1 MSSPVEY
8 EPYDTPYVSQRKDL
22 ASESRTPYEFNP
34 TEAQITNIF
43 EKLDEAEVKRL
54 LAQSISD
61 LDESDARKLLIS
73 AAVSTPP
80 VYIEIWGA
88 LTHIQMEKKDE
99 LARKIQE
106 QSYAGI
112 RSAPPVQQVK
122 PAKKIQEPPVRPAP
136 QVQQAQQ
143 INLPTQPKPS
153 ATHTPRALDWMDI
166 REYIQEVDY
175 TINEKYAELSTWQ
188 QHDRARD
195 AATLVEK
202 QITSLARRVFKKS
215 RPDTKIDAVLALC
228 KIGSIVARSGT
239 GVGQEVRRQLGD
251 DALLVR
257 TMLGIADLMTIQEKR
272 ALQNVDIEALKAFDE
287 ERKRHGVFGD
297 FQKVVDTFKEA

>member
-1 MSSPVEY
+1 MSSQGRFR
-8 EPYDTPYVSQRKDL
+8 SN
-22 ASESRTPYEFNP
+22 RT
-34 TEAQITNIF
+34 
-43 EKLDEAEVKRL
+43 L
-54 LAQSISD
+54 
-61 LDESDARKLLIS
+61 ESDQHHRFNRSSRQRRFRSRQSDQLHRSNRLNRSTFPRSLNLLRP
-73 AAVSTPP
+73 TPP
-80 VYIEIWGA
+80 GLSIG
-88 LTHIQMEKKDE
+88 
-99 LARKIQE
+99 
-106 QSYAGI
+106 
-112 RSAPPVQQVK
+112 
-122 PAKKIQEPPVRPAP
+122 
-136 QVQQAQQ
+136 
-143 INLPTQPKPS
+143 
-153 ATHTPRALDWMDI
+153 
-166 REYIQEVDY
+166 EYIQEVDY

-195 AATLVEK
+195 AAILVEK